1 MKSDKPIT
9 QRALKVIEDCTDS
22 RLNLSKMGALMGT
35 NQSYFRN
42 TTGKNAGTAV
52 LQRFRAFF
60 PNVNPSW
67 MFGGKEPMLLNGTYP
82 EVPSLLLSLNT
93 PLLLEMQEVVWKR
106 PDYQRAREFFTDNG
120 IDPNE
125 VARRYGNVMPILIES
140 SSTLLLD
147 NSDPYPTTSTS
158 DTPTFKTYDQ
168 LAQENKFLRQELQ
181 SALYKIESIEKI
193 LSGRATIAPITSED
207 PTPNNGI

>member
-1 MKSDKPIT
+1 MKQMKPIT
-9 QRALKVIEDCTDS
+9 LRAQKIVEDCRDS
-22 RLNLSKMGALMGT
+22 RLNVSKMGALMGSD
-35 NQSYFRN
+35 QSYFRS
-42 TTGKNAGTAV
+42 TTGQKAGTAIM
-52 LQRFRAFF
+52 QRFRAFF

-82 EVPSLLLSLNT
+82 EVPSLLLSLT
-93 PLLLEMQEVVWKR
+93 APLLLEMQEVVWKR

>member
-1 MKSDKPIT
+1 MKQVKPIT
-9 QRALKVIEDCTDS
+9 LRAQKIVEDCKDS
-22 RLNLSKMGALMGT
+22 RLNVSKMGALMGSD
-35 NQSYFRN
+35 QSYFRS
-42 TTGKNAGTAV
+42 TTGQKAGTAIM
-52 LQRFRAFF
+52 QRFRAFF

-82 EVPSLLLSLNT
+82 EVPSLLLSLT
-93 PLLLEMQEVVWKR
+93 APLLLEMQEVVWKR

-140 SSTLLLD
+140 SSSLLLD

>member
-1 MKSDKPIT
+1 MKQVKPIT
-9 QRALKVIEDCTDS
+9 LRAQKIVEDCKDS
-22 RLNLSKMGALMGT
+22 RLNVSKMGALMGSD
-35 NQSYFRN
+35 QSYFRS
-42 TTGKNAGTAV
+42 TTGQKAGTAIM
-52 LQRFRAFF
+52 QRFRAFF

-82 EVPSLLLSLNT
+82 EVPSLLLSLT
-93 PLLLEMQEVVWKR
+93 APLLLEMQEVVWKR

-140 SSTLLLD
+140 SSSLLLD

-193 LSGRATIAPITSED
+193 LSGRATIAPIIPED

>member
-140 SSTLLLD
+140 SSSLLLD

>member
-140 SSTLLLD
+140 SSSLLLD

-193 LSGRATIAPITSED
+193 LSGRAKIAPLTPED

>member
-67 MFGGKEPMLLNGTYP
+67 MFGGKEPMLLHGTYP

-140 SSTLLLD
+140 SSSLLLD

-207 PTPNNGI
+207 STPNNGI

>member
-1 MKSDKPIT
+1 MKQVKPIT
-9 QRALKVIEDCTDS
+9 LRAQKIIEDCKDS
-22 RLNLSKMGALMGT
+22 RLNVSKMGALMGSD
-35 NQSYFRN
+35 QSYFRS
-42 TTGKNAGTAV
+42 TTGQKAGTAIM
-52 LQRFRAFF
+52 QRFRAFF

-67 MFGGKEPMLLNGTYP
+67 MFGGKEPMLLSGTYP
-82 EVPSLLLSLNT
+82 EVPSLLLSLT
-93 PLLLEMQEVVWKR
+93 APLLLEMQEVVWKR

-140 SSTLLLD
+140 SSSLLLD
-147 NSDPYPTTSTS
+147 NSDPYPATSTS

>member
-82 EVPSLLLSLNT
+82 EVPSLLLSLT
-93 PLLLEMQEVVWKR
+93 APLLLEMQEVVWKR

-140 SSTLLLD
+140 SSSLLLD

>member
-1 MKSDKPIT
+1 MKQVKPIT
-9 QRALKVIEDCTDS
+9 LRAQKIVEDCRDS
-22 RLNLSKMGALMGT
+22 RLNVSKMGALMGSD
-35 NQSYFRN
+35 QSYFRS
-42 TTGKNAGTAV
+42 TTGQKAGTAIM
-52 LQRFRAFF
+52 QRFRAFF

-82 EVPSLLLSLNT
+82 EVPSLLLSLT
-93 PLLLEMQEVVWKR
+93 APLLLEMQEVVWKR

-140 SSTLLLD
+140 SSSLLLD

>member
-67 MFGGKEPMLLNGTYP
+67 MFGGKEPMLLSGTYP

-140 SSTLLLD
+140 SSSLLPD

-193 LSGRATIAPITSED
+193 LSGRAKIAPITPEN
-207 PTPNNGI
+207 PTT

>member
-120 IDPNE
+120 IDPHE

>member
-140 SSTLLLD
+140 SSSLLLD

-207 PTPNNGI
+207 STPNNGI

>member
-1 MKSDKPIT
+1 MKQTKSIT
-9 QRALKVIEDCTDS
+9 LRAQKIVEDCKDS
-22 RLNLSKMGALMGT
+22 RLNISKMGALMGVH
-35 NQSYFRN
+35 QSYFRS

-140 SSTLLLD
+140 SSSLLLD

-193 LSGRATIAPITSED
+193 LSGRATITPITPEN
-207 PTPNNGI
+207 PTPREQ

>member
-35 NQSYFRN
+35 VQSYFRN
-42 TTGKNAGTAV
+42 TTGKTAGVAIM
-52 LQRFRAFF
+52 QRFRAFF

-67 MFGGKEPMLLNGTYP
+67 MFGGKEPMLLSGTYP
-82 EVPSLLLSLNT
+82 EVPSLLLSMTT
-93 PLLLEMQEVVWKR
+93 PLLLEMQEVVWKH
-106 PDYQRAREFFTDNG
+106 PDYQRAREFFMANG

-125 VARRYGNVMPILIES
+125 VARRYGNVMPILVES

-147 NSDPYPTTSTS
+147 NSDPYPTYASNS
-158 DTPTFKTYDQ
+158 PTFKTYDE

-181 SALYKIESIEKI
+181 AALHKLESIEQI
-193 LSGRATIAPITSED
+193 LSGRAKIAPITQEI
-207 PTPNNGI
+207 PTPENCN

>member
-1 MKSDKPIT
+1 MKQVKPIT
-9 QRALKVIEDCTDS
+9 LRAQKIIEDCKDS
-22 RLNLSKMGALMGT
+22 RLNVSKMGALMGSD
-35 NQSYFRN
+35 QSYFRS
-42 TTGKNAGTAV
+42 TTGKTAGVAIM
-52 LQRFRAFF
+52 QRFRAFF

-67 MFGGKEPMLLNGTYP
+67 MFGGKEPMLLSGTYP
-82 EVPSLLLSLNT
+82 EVPSLLLSMTT
-93 PLLLEMQEVVWKR
+93 PLLLEMQEVVWKH

-140 SSTLLLD
+140 SSSLLLD

>member
-1 MKSDKPIT
+1 MKIDKPIT
-9 QRALKVIEDCTDS
+9 IRAQRIVDECKDS
-22 RLNLSKMGALMGT
+22 RLNVSKMGALMGT

-42 TTGKNAGTAV
+42 TTGHNAGPAV
-52 LQRFRAFF
+52 MQRFRAFF

-82 EVPSLLLSLNT
+82 EVPSLLLSLT
-93 PLLLEMQEVVWKR
+93 APLLLEMQEVVWKR

-140 SSTLLLD
+140 SSSLLLD

-193 LSGRATIAPITSED
+193 LSGRATIAPITPEN
-207 PTPNNGI
+207 PTPREQ

>member
-1 MKSDKPIT
+1 MKQVKPIT
-9 QRALKVIEDCTDS
+9 LRAQKIVEDCKDS
-22 RLNLSKMGALMGT
+22 RLNISKMGALMGVH
-35 NQSYFRN
+35 QSYFRS

-52 LQRFRAFF
+52 MQRFRAFF

-67 MFGGKEPMLLNGTYP
+67 MFGGKEPMLLSGTYP

-140 SSTLLLD
+140 SSSLLLD

-207 PTPNNGI
+207 STPNNGI

>member
-1 MKSDKPIT
+1 MKQVKPIT
-9 QRALKVIEDCTDS
+9 LRAQKIVEDCKDS
-22 RLNLSKMGALMGT
+22 RLNVSKMGALMGSD
-35 NQSYFRN
+35 QSYFRS
-42 TTGKNAGTAV
+42 TTGQKAGTAIM
-52 LQRFRAFF
+52 QRFRAFF

-67 MFGGKEPMLLNGTYP
+67 MFGGKEPMLLTGTYP
-82 EVPSLLLSLNT
+82 EVPSLLLSLT
-93 PLLLEMQEVVWKR
+93 APLLLEMQEVVWKR

-140 SSTLLLD
+140 SSSLLLD

>member
-67 MFGGKEPMLLNGTYP
+67 MFGGKEPMLLSGAYP

-140 SSTLLLD
+140 SSSLLLD

-193 LSGRATIAPITSED
+193 LSGRAKIAPITPEN
-207 PTPNNGI
+207 PTT

>member
-1 MKSDKPIT
+1 MKQTKSIT
-9 QRALKVIEDCTDS
+9 LRAQKIDEDCKDS
-22 RLNLSKMGALMGT
+22 RLNVSKMGALMGSD
-35 NQSYFRN
+35 QSHFRS
-42 TTGKNAGTAV
+42 TTGQKAGTAIM
-52 LQRFRAFF
+52 QRFRAFF

-193 LSGRATIAPITSED
+193 LSGRAKIAPITPEN
-207 PTPNNGI
+207 PTT

>member
-67 MFGGKEPMLLNGTYP
+67 MFGGKEPMLLCGTYP

-140 SSTLLLD
+140 SSSLLLD

-193 LSGRATIAPITSED
+193 LSGRAKIAPITPES
-207 PTPNNGI
+207 PTT

>member
-1 MKSDKPIT
+1 MKQVKPIT
-9 QRALKVIEDCTDS
+9 LRAQKIVEDCKDS
-22 RLNLSKMGALMGT
+22 RLNVSKMGALMGSD
-35 NQSYFRN
+35 QSYFRS
-42 TTGKNAGTAV
+42 TTGQKAGTAIM
-52 LQRFRAFF
+52 QRFRAFF

-82 EVPSLLLSLNT
+82 EVPSLLLSLT
-93 PLLLEMQEVVWKR
+93 APLLLEMQEVVWKR

-147 NSDPYPTTSTS
+147 SSDSYPTTSTS

>member
-42 TTGKNAGTAV
+42 TTGKTAGVAIM
-52 LQRFRAFF
+52 QRFRAFF

-67 MFGGKEPMLLNGTYP
+67 MFGGKEPMLLSGTYP
-82 EVPSLLLSLNT
+82 EVPSLLLSMTT

-125 VARRYGNVMPILIES
+125 VARRYG
-140 SSTLLLD
+140 
-147 NSDPYPTTSTS
+147 
-158 DTPTFKTYDQ
+158 
-168 LAQENKFLRQELQ
+168 
-181 SALYKIESIEKI
+181 
-193 LSGRATIAPITSED
+193 
-207 PTPNNGI
+207 

>member
-42 TTGKNAGTAV
+42 TTGKTAGAAV

-168 LAQENKFLRQELQ
+168 LAQENKFLRRELQ

-207 PTPNNGI
+207 STPNNGI